1 MSEKRRCNV
10 CNLDVSKTNWSKH
23 IKTKKHLVAES
34 NYHSLD
40 AEQEGQVPTKHC
52 VICDVDVPENE
63 WINHLKSTS
72 HKNNTEL
79 LKEKLKEK
87 VRSLNIKKLRKR
99 RKFEDINFETDDY
112 IIKKV

>member
-23 IKTKKHLVAES
+23 IKTKKHSVAES

-40 AEQEGQVPTKHC
+40 AEQEGQVLTKHC
-52 VICDVDVPENE
+52 VICDVDVPENK
-63 WINHLKSTS
+63 WINHLKSSS

-87 VRSLNIKKLRKR
+87 VRSLNVKKLRKR
-99 RKFEDINFETDDY
+99 RKFDGINFETYDY
-112 IIKKV
+112 TAKV